1 MDDYDDVTLPPAPI
15 GNLGLLPARDGLVLT
30 YRQPPAQVC
39 FKSTAMVDQDIA
51 AFGTM
56 RAELLPPVPE
66 TWPGGLV
73 HGVRRD
79 PAWSIEGDALAG
91 DVLIHIRDDRFGW
104 LHTIHTRERARQFAL
119 AILAQLEEPP
129 PVHGRA

>member
-1 MDDYDDVTLPPAPI
+1 MGDVVKLPPAPI
-15 GNLGLLPARDGLVLT
+15 GQLDILPARDGLVLT
-30 YRQPPAQVC
+30 YNEPPEQVC
-39 FKSTAMVDQDIA
+39 VKSTRTVDQDIA
-51 AFGTM
+51 ALGTM

-104 LHTIHTRERARQFAL
+104 LHSIHTRERARQFAL
-119 AILAQLEEPP
+119 AILAQLEERP